1 MSTNEFEALVQ
12 SRWMFERIEKII
24 MWILFRK
31 STRILLAYYGWTLS

>member
-12 SRWMFERIEKII
+12 SRWMLERIKII

-31 STRILLAYYGWTLS
+31 STRILLAHYGWTLS